1 MGFKRVRFINFRNIE
16 SQEIKISGGLNL
28 LTGFN
33 GSGKTNFLEGL
44 NILSGWGA
52 LESGTKA
59 RDIVKRESDS
69 REAQLTGQKDDEYG
83 DIIQAKI
90 GERYSIRYNNE
101 QISATELRF
110 RMPVLCFLPND
121 TQLVEG
127 ASARRRRL
135 LNIILALI
143 VPAYAKRLSEYTRAV
158 KQKAALLKKGEN
170 TEQIDK
176 VIKPLAVWIWK
187 MRKKS
192 VLLLNEEIKKQE
204 KLLPENTEL
213 SFSRGGGNRKQDE
226 EEDFATGIE
235 EKREKEKQ
243 SGIPLVGPHRDDLVI
258 KTGKELSANIL
269 SRGFRRR
276 TAVALML
283 AAGDSVYRKT
293 GNIPTLL
300 LDEVTAEL
308 DAEGREVLFGTLS
321 DRKAQVFAATAEP
334 FTEHFFGTIYKVDKG
349 RIEVFSK

>member
-1 MGFKRVRFINFRNIE
+1 MGFKRVKFVNFRNIE
-16 SQEIKISGGLNL
+16 PQEVKISGGLNL

-44 NILSGWGA
+44 NILSGWST
-52 LESGTKA
+52 LESGTKT
-59 RDIVKRESDS
+59 RDLVQRGSEKREVL
-69 REAQLTGQKDDEYG
+69 LTGQKDDEYG

-127 ASARRRRL
+127 AAARRRRL
-135 LNIILALI
+135 LNVILALI
-143 VPAYAKRLSEYTRAV
+143 VPAYAKRISEYTRAV
-158 KQKAALLKKGEN
+158 KQKAALLKRREK

-187 MRKKS
+187 MRKEA
-192 VLLLNEEIKKQE
+192 VLLLNKEIKKQD
-204 KLLPENTEL
+204 KLVPENTEL
-213 SFSRGGGNRKQDE
+213 TFFRGGANIKE
-226 EEDFATGIE
+226 NEEDDFIAGIE

-243 SGIPLVGPHRDDLVI
+243 SGMPLVGPHRDDLVI
-258 KTGKELSANIL
+258 KTNEELSANVL

-308 DAEGREVLFGTLS
+308 DAEGRAVLFGTLR

-349 RIEVFSK
+349 KVEVFSE